1 MKGKKGF
8 PKQKAKSGRGWTA
21 LEDEVLRRAHQK
33 HGEEEEKWVKMSEY
47 FNERDYHDCWNRWN
61 HTMKPNIKRQP
72 WSKEEDKKV
81 SIKFASQFLSPL
93 FSDPHLLCKR
103 STTM

>member
-33 HGEEEEKWVKMSEY
+33 HGGEEEKWAKMSKY
-47 FNERDYHDCWNRWN
+47 FMRRDNYSCEKRWN
-61 HTMKPNIKRQP
+61 TSINPDIKHHP
-72 WSKEEDKKV
+72 WTKEEDNKV
-81 SIKFASQFLSPL
+81 SISFTSPSLRFLL
-93 FSDPHLLCKR
+93 
-103 STTM
+103 